1 MAIMSALSEAR
12 FDDASFYLGDP
23 NATFRELRENDP
35 VHWYEQGKF
44 WVITKYD
51 DIKMISARPE
61 KFKSERIAIM
71 MDLIANRE
79 GRDPQGYGARGIMFM
94 DPPQHR
100 AHRKAL
106 GVRFTPSAVA
116 KIEGRVREVAASI
129 FGSLPDG
136 EFDWIERVAEPFPVY
151 VFAHML
157 GVPEEDWA
165 KVAGWARSLWWK
177 MRELRSVAGN
187 KSKLLKSTG
196 A

>member
-165 KVAGWARSLWWK
+165 KVDRK
-177 MRELRSVAGN
+177 SVV
-187 KSKLLKSTG
+187 
-196 A
+196 

>member
-1 MAIMSALSEAR
+1 MAIMTALSEAR

-23 NATFRELRENDP
+23 NATFRELRDSDP

-79 GRDPQGYGARGIMFM
+79 GRDPQGYGGRGIMFM
-94 DPPQHR
+94 DPPEHR

-106 GVRFTPSAVA
+106 GVRFTPSAESRHDV
-116 KIEGRVREVAASI
+116 EVPLSPGLLRVSSSFPEALSCSSSATSSLDGPAS
-129 FGSLPDG
+129 
-136 EFDWIERVAEPFPVY
+136 
-151 VFAHML
+151 
-157 GVPEEDWA
+157 
-165 KVAGWARSLWWK
+165 
-177 MRELRSVAGN
+177 
-187 KSKLLKSTG
+187 
-196 A
+196 